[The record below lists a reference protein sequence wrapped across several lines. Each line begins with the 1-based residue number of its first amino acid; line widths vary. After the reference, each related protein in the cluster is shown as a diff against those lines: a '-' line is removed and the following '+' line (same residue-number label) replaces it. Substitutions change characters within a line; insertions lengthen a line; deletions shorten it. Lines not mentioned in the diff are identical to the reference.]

1 MNFGFVLL
9 IKLCGVKLTL
19 FAIIASKTGH
29 FNISIAVLH
38 SAFEQIDRLQEIIGA
53 GQLQS

>member
-38 SAFEQIDRLQEIIGA
+38 SAFEQV
-53 GQLQS
+53 